1 MDTVKLQNK
10 GNCEMIA
17 HRGVS
22 GIELENTC
30 AAFVAAG
37 NRSYFG
43 IETDVH
49 RTADG
54 QYVIIHDDTTTR
66 VTGQELVNGIMEH
79 AVEQYSFL
87 APEIFLFW
95 GVTSGP
101 DIGNI
106 VYNMIALEL
115 LSASPEDSKS
125 DFDCMEDLIGELRKK
140 VEPRPEDIS
149 VEPPPILDR

>member
-1 MDTVKLQNK
+1 MDEKFLQSIQEIVQKDNRYHADAYDFVNKAVSYTVRK
-10 GNCEMIA
+10 MSRTDRP
-17 HRGVS
+17 RGS
-22 GIELENTC
+22 
-30 AAFVAAG
+30 
-37 NRSYFG
+37 R
-43 IETDVH
+43 H
-49 RTADG
+49 
-54 QYVIIHDDTTTR
+54 

-106 VYNMIALEL
+106 VYNMIAVEL